1 MRTARHD
8 VPSPQEHQV
17 TTQAAPAPPVFHST
31 NSGVIVQRTAQLK
44 QAHRTEGRRLAL
56 EQAAFLNA
64 KHAGQATVTVHEEAF
79 GTRDRLH
86 WLIHLPALG
95 GYRALAPLLDGD
107 EGPAADADW
116 HGWFTDGSFHE
127 TALIPQHWGMYG
139 TDEALPEGTV
149 IDAAAPDL
157 RVPPA
162 QRQTSISPAR
172 TRHSANSGL
181 IIHRSAQPKY
191 AFRAEARLFARRI
204 TASITTGLPGIA
216 SSFLYE
222 EAFGPADRVHWLIH
236 MKSVDAYY
244 DLIDMHM
251 RMDEETRAIYLDEII
266 APEKGGGTWNRLFVE
281 GAMTDTAFAPLAEA
295 H

>member
-1 MRTARHD
+1 M
-8 VPSPQEHQV
+8 
-17 TTQAAPAPPVFHST
+17 TTLTFHST
-31 NSGVIVQRTAQLK
+31 NSGVIVERTAQLK
-44 QAHRTEGRRLAL
+44 QAHRAEGRRIAL
-56 EQAAFLNA
+56 EQAAYLND
-64 KHAGQATVTVHEEAF
+64 KFAGQTTVTVHEETF
-79 GTRDRLH
+79 GVRDRLH
-86 WLIHLPALG
+86 WLVHLPKLSG
-95 GYRALAPLLDGD
+95 HREISRLLDGD
-107 EGPAADADW
+107 EGPAADTDW
-116 HGWFTDGSFHE
+116 HGMFVDGSFSE

-162 QRQTSISPAR
+162 QRQTSMSPER
-172 TRHSANSGL
+172 TLNSSGAGL
-181 IIHRSAQPKY
+181 MIHRVAQPKY

-204 TASITTGLPGIA
+204 TESINTRLPGIA

-236 MKSVDAYY
+236 MKSEDTYY

-251 RMDEETRAIYLDEII
+251 RMDDATRAIYLDEII

-281 GAMTDTAFAPLAEA
+281 ESMGDIAFSPVPDAR
-295 H
+295 

>member
-1 MRTARHD
+1 MTAL
-8 VPSPQEHQV
+8 
-17 TTQAAPAPPVFHST
+17 TFHST
-31 NSGVIVQRTAQLK
+31 NSGVIVERTAQLK
-44 QAHRTEGRRLAL
+44 QEHRTEGRRIAL
-56 EQAAFLNA
+56 EQAAFLNE
-64 KHAGQATVTVHEEAF
+64 KFAGRTTVTVHEEAF
-79 GTRDRLH
+79 GSRDRLH
-86 WLIHLPALG
+86 WLIHLPQLSG
-95 GYRALAPLLDGD
+95 HREIVRLLDGD
-107 EGPAADADW
+107 EGPAGEA
-116 HGWFTDGSFHE
+116 GWDRMFVDGSFSE

-139 TDEALPEGTV
+139 TDEALPDGTQ

-162 QRQTSISPAR
+162 QRQTSVSPDQ
-172 TRHSANSGL
+172 TVNSATAGMM
-181 IIHRSAQPKY
+181 IHRVAQPKY

-204 TASITTGLPGIA
+204 TESINTRLPGIA

-236 MKSVDAYY
+236 MKNEDSYY

-281 GAMTDTAFAPLAEA
+281 GSMGDTAFAPLPQVR
-295 H
+295 